1 MPAVFITN
9 DMLQQW
15 ADQGKVRLDDTTLTL
30 LSENRTVKLTPAV
43 RFTKLIDESA
53 GDPNKLLG
61 KVKTKDQLQELGA
74 EHYLDSVIFGD
85 VGYTVVEG
93 FLGDLSPQKRT
104 TSTPPA
110 PDPFAQRETEVKL
123 VAPKS
128 TAPPPVDLPPSPS
141 RPAMPALSVAA
152 TAPTAPNSSP
162 NSSLTAATP
171 SKPSEQLSEAEALSR
186 LFLSTVKS

>member
-9 DMLQQW
+9 AMLEQW

-43 RFTKLIDESA
+43 RFTKLIDDA
-53 GDPNKLLG
+53 GGDPTKLLG
-61 KVKTKDQLQELGA
+61 KVKTKDQLTELGA

-93 FLGDLSPQKRT
+93 FLGDLSPQKRVA
-104 TSTPPA
+104 SAGAPA
-110 PDPFAQRETEVKL
+110 PDPFAPTMTEVKL
-123 VAPKS
+123 VAPVIARG
-128 TAPPPVDLPPSPS
+128 APPPVDLPPSPPPMHAGQ
-141 RPAMPALSVAA
+141 PAAA
-152 TAPTAPNSSP
+152 R
-162 NSSLTAATP
+162 
-171 SKPSEQLSEAEALSR
+171 KPEVVSEAEALSR

>member
-9 DMLQQW
+9 EMLEQW

-43 RFTKLIDESA
+43 RFTKVIDEA
-53 GDPNKLLG
+53 GGDPHKLLG
-61 KVKTKDQLQELGA
+61 KVKTKDQLTELGA

-93 FLGDLSPQKRT
+93 FLGDLSPQKRVARVGA
-104 TSTPPA
+104 PA
-110 PDPFAQRETEVKL
+110 PDPFAPTQTEVKL
-123 VAPKS
+123 VAPIVHR
-128 TAPPPVDLPPSPS
+128 APVPVDLPPSPTPPPPGT
-141 RPAMPALSVAA
+141 RPPEVV
-152 TAPTAPNSSP
+152 
-162 NSSLTAATP
+162 
-171 SKPSEQLSEAEALSR
+171 SEAEALSR